1 VAADGAGLPTRPSTT
16 FYQ

>member
-1 VAADGAGLPTRPSTT
+1 VADGAGLPTRPSTT